1 MRPYP
6 TVNEGI
12 IRRVLSALRRACRP
26 RFTRRAVFTYHVQRA
41 LAVSP
46 RRGAVAND
54 GLQIHVLSARIQI
67 EWTARFVHP
76 WDRDL
81 PQEERSALFVQQCLH
96 DVDQAITQLF
106 ERFDIVDELDISVLN
121 PGSKARI
128 LAGVVS
134 RTDYLASRRL
144 TTQMRLKMA
153 GLAYEIG
160 RGGLQPLR

>member
-1 MRPYP
+1 MNPSP
-6 TVNEGI
+6 TVNEGV

-54 GLQIHVLSARIQI
+54 GLQIHALSARMQI

-76 WDRDL
+76 WDHDL
-81 PQEERSALFVQQCLH
+81 PQEERSGLFVYQCLH
-96 DVDQAITQLF
+96 DVDQAIAQLF
-106 ERFDIVDELDISVLN
+106 ERFDVVDELDISVLDPKSN
-121 PGSKARI
+121 ARI
-128 LAGVVS
+128 VTGVVT
-134 RTDYLASRRL
+134 RADYLASRPL
-144 TTQMRLKMA
+144 TTQMRLKTV

-160 RGGLQPLR
+160 RGGLQPLG